1 MVSSKTETACDGRTD
16 PLHRPGPFECGGRA
30 KFKEQ
35 TQAVPVL
42 QDPADG
48 APPERHHLV
57 NQAEHRRHLIGPE
70 PVLISDE
77 RSSDLISPRASHSDT
92 ESRPPRTLDGRS
104 ETEDDDTADVAEA
117 AYDAGQLLG
126 VGEMRRNLELAEFV
140 QSALSHRWEPA
151 ALRDWQA
158 SMQRRCLLHRFP
170 CRLWYEFIYE
180 WQVEPEP
187 ADPYPYVSTGTPTVL
202 SPAGTSR
209 AQQTL
214 CEIRVCA
221 APTILAG
228 HVSVHI
234 HRM

>member
-1 MVSSKTETACDGRTD
+1 
-16 PLHRPGPFECGGRA
+16 
-30 KFKEQ
+30 
-35 TQAVPVL
+35 
-42 QDPADG
+42 
-48 APPERHHLV
+48 
-57 NQAEHRRHLIGPE
+57 
-70 PVLISDE
+70 
-77 RSSDLISPRASHSDT
+77 
-92 ESRPPRTLDGRS
+92 
-104 ETEDDDTADVAEA
+104 
-117 AYDAGQLLG
+117 
-126 VGEMRRNLELAEFV
+126 MRRNLELAEFV

-221 APTILAG
+221 APTILISSTPTPGGPVAG
-228 HVSVHI
+228 HLSVHI
-234 HRM
+234 HRL